1 MIVLHAAHVAH
12 RSFVWGETS
21 DASNACSEISGAVR
35 TDGGHRS
42 DPPLL
47 SFGASDKA
55 LAAALKEMRPG
66 LRVDTGTGQHFTG
79 WLPTVRGR
87 PLASSP
93 LIAPPPED
101 AQRNELAPF
110 RVFVLP
116 LATPALVDLL
126 AAAIDRTT
134 VQPGLVVGVD
144 WLFWGQALRFAVA
157 LATRQQFLP
166 GVAKF
171 DERWHAHWDA
181 VFVGADADRLAK
193 LARAMPHVC
202 RAFVDA
208 SDKAGNRAVR
218 PPATPAVAV
227 LTAFVN
233 EVVDHWVRSGH
244 SDASGEA
251 AERRNRQAR
260 SAFDSLHD
268 HWLHALRSPDGRME
282 GSESELTELAAQIDV
297 WRRPISVTA
306 QAPVKLCFRLEEPG
320 EPGTRNVP
328 IASPSTKR
336 NVPSPAPLRS
346 QQQDGVMHSPV
357 CAADRWY
364 VRFLLQPVDDP
375 SLLIDAADV
384 WTSPSKKSAL
394 TRAASLPRNGF
405 NAKEYL
411 LSALGQAS
419 SICSPIEAGLQ
430 TAVPAGYELDAD
442 GAHDFLTE
450 KALGLEQAG
459 FGVLLP
465 AWWSGKGSRLRLTT
479 RAHVKSPTLQAKNG
493 SLSLDAI
500 VKFDWEIA
508 LGDTRLTESE
518 LKALAELKSPLVKFR
533 GQWVHLNADEIHAAT
548 ALWNKKATTGR
559 VRDVVRMALGAMPAG
574 GWPRIRRRDAPTA
587 GSANCSRNWKGARRF
602 EELPAPDGFPRRITR
617 PYQQRGVSW
626 LAFLRRWGLG
636 ACLADDMGLGKT
648 VQALALMQREREC
661 GQRHARCC
669 SSARP
674 RSSATG
680 RRKPRASRR
689 ICPCWSITASPA
701 RKARRSNAKPRK
713 HAMVLSSY
721 ALLHRDFEM
730 FKDVRWGGVMLDE
743 AQNIK
748 NPETKQAQAARA
760 LTADYRIALTGTP
773 VENNV
778 GDLWSIMEFLN
789 PGFLGTQGDFKTP
802 LLRAD
807 PG

>member
-1 MIVLHAAHVAH
+1 
-12 RSFVWGETS
+12 
-21 DASNACSEISGAVR
+21 
-35 TDGGHRS
+35 
-42 DPPLL
+42 
-47 SFGASDKA
+47 
-55 LAAALKEMRPG
+55 
-66 LRVDTGTGQHFTG
+66 
-79 WLPTVRGR
+79 
-87 PLASSP
+87 
-93 LIAPPPED
+93 
-101 AQRNELAPF
+101 
-110 RVFVLP
+110 
-116 LATPALVDLL
+116 
-126 AAAIDRTT
+126 
-134 VQPGLVVGVD
+134 
-144 WLFWGQALRFAVA
+144 
-157 LATRQQFLP
+157 
-166 GVAKF
+166 
-171 DERWHAHWDA
+171 
-181 VFVGADADRLAK
+181 
-193 LARAMPHVC
+193 
-202 RAFVDA
+202 
-208 SDKAGNRAVR
+208 
-218 PPATPAVAV
+218 
-227 LTAFVN
+227 
-233 EVVDHWVRSGH
+233 
-244 SDASGEA
+244 
-251 AERRNRQAR
+251 
-260 SAFDSLHD
+260 
-268 HWLHALRSPDGRME
+268 ME

-346 QQQDGVMHSPV
+346 QRQDGVMHSPV

-518 LKALAELKSPLVKFR
+518 LKALADLKTPLVKIR
-533 GQWVHLNADEIHAAT
+533 GQWVHLSADEIRAAT
-548 ALWNKKATTGR
+548 ALWDKKAMTGR
-559 VRDVVRMALGAMPAG
+559 VRDVIRMALGAMPAVDG
-574 GWPRIRRRDAPTA
+574 LAFKGVRADGWIAELVAQLEGR
-587 GSANCSRNWKGARRF
+587 ANF
-602 EELPAPDGFPRRITR
+602 EELAAPAGFRGELRG
-617 PYQQRGVSW
+617 YQKRGVSW

-648 VQALALMQREREC
+648 IQVLTLLQREREC
-661 GQRHARCC
+661 GL
-669 SSARP
+669 
-674 RSSATG
+674 AT
-680 RRKPRASRR
+680 PMLL
-689 ICPCWSITASPA
+689 ICPTSVIGNWQKEAERFTPELPVLVHHGTERTKGPA
-701 RKARRSNAKPRK
+701 FARAAAK
-713 HAMVLSSY
+713 HALVVTSY

-730 FKDVRWGGVMLDE
+730 FKDVRW
-743 AQNIK
+743 ACRR
-748 NPETKQAQAARA
+748 ARRSA
-760 LTADYRIALTGTP
+760 ERQEPGKPSRRMRHAHLRPTAGSR
-773 VENNV
+773 
-778 GDLWSIMEFLN
+778 
-789 PGFLGTQGDFKTP
+789 
-802 LLRAD
+802 
-807 PG
+807 